1 MSTVVFELLI
11 DFWFFIFKLY
21 LVDGGTDDV
30 AVNEVNAKEPIATD
44 ADKGKEEQPND
55 APTEEDGKKRKAIAP
70 RSDVWEHF
78 SKVRTEGGED
88 RAKCRYCGKLFRY
101 DTRTNGTSSLKGHLK
116 VCKKN
121 PNKLVID
128 NQGTLQLQ
136 PRPGNSSVGTVSTW
150 KFDMDDLKNSFAE
163 MIIEDEQPF
172 VLSER
177 PGLRKF
183 LAKACPRFV
192 MPSRRTVTRNCVEV
206 YDVQKEKLNNFLKE
220 NCARASPTTDTW
232 TSNTNQNYMCV
243 TMHFIDND
251 WKLHKK
257 S

>member
-1 MSTVVFELLI
+1 MMLL
-11 DFWFFIFKLY
+11 L
-21 LVDGGTDDV
+21 T
-30 AVNEVNAKEPIATD
+30 KEPIATD

-55 APTEEDGKKRKAIAP
+55 APAEEDGKKRKAIAP

-88 RAKCRYCGKLFRY
+88 RAKCRYCGKLFRC
-101 DTRTNGTSSLKGHLK
+101 DTRTNGTSFLKGHLK

-128 NQGTLQLQ
+128 NQRTLQLQ
-136 PRPGNSSVGTVSTW
+136 PCPGNSSVGTVSTW
-150 KFDMDDLKNSFAE
+150 KFDLDYLKNTFVE

-192 MPSRRTVTRNCVEV
+192 MPSRRTVTRNCVKV

-220 NCARASPTTDTW
+220 NCARASLTTDTW

-243 TMHFIDND
+243 TLHFIDND